1 MNTPTII
8 GEGVKAEMIERHTN
22 KLVFD
27 CWFDPF
33 GKLEMH
39 KHDCEEVIKIEH
51 GSLKDLISSEQI
63 LKGSAY
69 IIDSMTSHRIIAE
82 DLACYARIIFN
93 DLP

>member
-1 MNTPTII
+1 MEGIDRALQLKKRAQQEFLEIYEDLYKDDNIITFEVLSEIPLNTPTII

-39 KHDCEEVIKIEH
+39 KHDCEEVIKI
-51 GSLKDLISSEQI
+51 
-63 LKGSAY
+63 
-69 IIDSMTSHRIIAE
+69 
-82 DLACYARIIFN
+82 
-93 DLP
+93 